1 MQHNKG
7 FLAVKNSAQL
17 LLSIWGQGLT
27 VNLLGQSV
35 NFWQMLLNC
44 LLNESVCTSTSSM
57 QLAHHTLQCWA
68 SDLFLFRKL
77 VGEKQN
83 LLNSLFFHFKSI
95 CFRFKSSIAFCFYL
109 LVCKVIV
116 MSSASTF
123 SPGFFLASYICL
135 WFFFFF

>member
-1 MQHNKG
+1 
-7 FLAVKNSAQL
+7 
-17 LLSIWGQGLT
+17 
-27 VNLLGQSV
+27 
-35 NFWQMLLNC
+35 MLLNC
-44 LLNESVCTSTSSM
+44 LLNESVCTSTGSM

-77 VGEKQN
+77 MGEKQN

-116 MSSASTF
+116 MSNASTF
-123 SPGFFLASYICL
+123 SPGFFLASYICV
-135 WFFFFF
+135 WFFFFLTVHLWFSERYLKWESRKEKAVKLFLFHTFMGGGYSL

>member
-1 MQHNKG
+1 
-7 FLAVKNSAQL
+7 
-17 LLSIWGQGLT
+17 
-27 VNLLGQSV
+27 
-35 NFWQMLLNC
+35 MLLNC

-57 QLAHHTLQCWA
+57 RLAHHTLQCWA

-135 WFFFFF
+135 WLFFFNSALMIFRTLFKMGVKERKSSKTLPFSHFYRQRI